1 MSEWISEEAAQIGGG
16 GSGRYVKAKDWP
28 QKKDAKVA
36 IIRILSSVFAFY
48 EGWSGG
54 KPIRASREQDF
65 APGITWD
72 VDTKFGNSRV
82 RRPAKQWGVYCYYLD
97 KPEEILFW
105 QIGQSSIMQPILD
118 MKEAGKWPPTAF
130 PIMVTYREKAKP
142 PYSVQ
147 GLDKEPVN
155 PVAEKAYKELL
166 AAGAKLEGILTSE
179 GPFPRSGAPAPSP
192 VADGGIPF

>member
-48 EGWSGG
+48 EGWSGK

-65 APGITWD
+65 APGIAWD
-72 VDTKFGNSRV
+72 EQEFRGKKSVQTPK
-82 RRPAKQWGVYCYYLD
+82 KCWGVYCYYHD

-105 QIGQSSIMQPILD
+105 QITQYSVQQALIDLAEGP
-118 MKEAGKWPPTAF
+118 KGPPTTY
-130 PIMVTYREKAKP
+130 PVMVTYRESAKP

-179 GPFPRSGAPAPSP
+179 GPFPRRGAPAPSP